1 MCKFYA
7 HHIPCSFQ
15 ERFNSCVRVHE
26 PLVRDAH
33 DYLVQCHKDGLG
45 VDVQMRNSYLNPQSN
60 LPQEK
65 LDVLEQ
71 LLERY
76 PKPPTEEEKKRA
88 RTFEQKKKIEAT
100 FQQMYGNQQEE
111 DR

>member
-1 MCKFYA
+1 
-7 HHIPCSFQ
+7 
-15 ERFNSCVRVHE
+15 
-26 PLVRDAH
+26 
-33 DYLVQCHKDGLG
+33 
-45 VDVQMRNSYLNPQSN
+45 MRNSFLNPQGN
-60 LPQEK
+60 LPQEQ

-100 FQQMYGNQQEE
+100 FQKMYGTPPE
-111 DR
+111 DDQ